1 MWNLSGW
8 DGRKMRGWAEVEGN
22 SAKGQLSLVAHGHKP
37 EAHAGLTAPPGKY
50 YHHTHDSFGQVHG
63 N

>member
-1 MWNLSGW
+1 
-8 DGRKMRGWAEVEGN
+8 MRGWAEVEGN
-22 SAKGQLSLVAHGHKP
+22 AAKGQLSLVAHGHKP